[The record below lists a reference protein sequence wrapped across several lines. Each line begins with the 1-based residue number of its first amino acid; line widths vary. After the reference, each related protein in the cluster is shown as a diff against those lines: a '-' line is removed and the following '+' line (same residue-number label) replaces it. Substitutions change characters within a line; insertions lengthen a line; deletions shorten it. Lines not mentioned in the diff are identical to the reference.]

1 MRFLSFSRKLSLVLV
16 WMLLGG
22 CAGLDGGENSAFAKS
37 SRKSQALAALERPK
51 LGPKDLFSN
60 RLPRRQIGTLAVAG
74 DSLSIGLASE
84 LEKTLASRPKLG
96 FAKLGKVS
104 SGLAR
109 PDFFDWDRHMED
121 LARRYRPDAVVVM
134 LGTNDNKHL
143 RMQDGSQI
151 PYGTPEW
158 NRTYMGRVQRIVDII
173 RAHNPTATV
182 FWMGAP
188 VMADP
193 DLSRDLRHIN
203 ALVRKVMASGRDC
216 HFVDTWALFSDS
228 AGGFAFS
235 KPDVEAGAT
244 LRARDGVHLTTA
256 GAQALAERCMAALES
271 RIDLEASAPVGTP
284 VAATGF

>member
-1 MRFLSFSRKLSLVLV
+1 MRFSSFFSKLSLVLV
-16 WMLLGG
+16 WVLLGG

-37 SRKSQALAALERPK
+37 NRKSQALAALERPK

-60 RLPRRQIGTLAVAG
+60 RLSRRQINTLAVAG

-84 LEKTLASRPKLG
+84 LEKNLASRPKLG

-193 DLSRDLRHIN
+193 DLSRDLKHIN
-203 ALVRKVMASGRDC
+203 ALVRKVMAAGRDC
-216 HFVDTWALFSDS
+216 HFVDTWALFADS
-228 AGGFAFS
+228 GGGFAFS

-256 GAQALAERCMAALES
+256 GAQALAERCMAALEA
-271 RIDLEASAPVGTP
+271 RIDLEASAPGGTP

>member
-1 MRFLSFSRKLSLVLV
+1 MRFSSFSRKLLLVVV

-22 CAGLDGGENSAFAKS
+22 CAGLDGAENSAFAKS
-37 SRKSQALAALERPK
+37 NRKSQALAALERPK
-51 LGPKDLFSN
+51 LGPKDLFTN
-60 RLPRRQIGTLAVAG
+60 RLPRRQIATLAVAG

-84 LEKTLASRPKLG
+84 LEKTLASRPQLG

-134 LGTNDNKHL
+134 LGANDNKPL

-151 PYGTPEW
+151 PYATHEW
-158 NRTYMGRVQRIVDII
+158 NKAYMARIQRIVDIV
-173 RAHNPTATV
+173 RTHNPTATV

-188 VMADP
+188 IMADP

-203 ALVRKVMASGRDC
+203 ALARKVMASGRDC
-216 HFVDTWALFSDS
+216 HYVDTWALFADS
-228 AGGFAFS
+228 GGGFAFS
-235 KPDVEAGAT
+235 KPDVEAGAI

-256 GAQALAERCMAALES
+256 GAQALAVHCLDALES
-271 RIDLEASAPVGTP
+271 RIDLETSAPGGTP